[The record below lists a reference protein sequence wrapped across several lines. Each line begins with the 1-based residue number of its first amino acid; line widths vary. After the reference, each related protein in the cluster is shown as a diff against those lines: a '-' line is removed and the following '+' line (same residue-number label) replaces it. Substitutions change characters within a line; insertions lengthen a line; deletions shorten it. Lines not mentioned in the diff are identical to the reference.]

1 MEAKTNIRRLL
12 AGTSFVALLAASDAV
27 LAAGVTVNTP
37 RTTPL
42 VQVTA
47 VDFIEVTPSGK
58 ITVSNSSDP
67 AIGIL
72 VSDEGSVSG
81 DIENS
86 GQIKATGVNAAAGIL
101 VIDGGEVGGD
111 IVNSESGV
119 IIAHATDQ
127 SASAEAFAGGMLAD
141 VSTIYGDIVNEG
153 SISARAKANANVNV
167 TDSDSAHA
175 LGTAFAIASGIGA
188 GWIGLPDT
196 GGHVDHI
203 MGSVGNA
210 AGAELVV
217 RALAAANNH
226 AVATG
231 STATGGAEAVAS
243 AERVMAL
250 AYGVISDAGPSG
262 TIDGA
267 VVNMGEVAVVAKAT
281 AANYAEAHG
290 VDGVFHDDHDAV
302 ANAIGSAYA
311 GAIGIGAWADAM
323 GTAGSSMAGYIAN
336 VGELN
341 VLAQALTTNTAI
353 ADASAGQAASAS
365 AFGMAE
371 AQAAGI
377 KNGVSSLTGGM
388 LNMGAVEVIAGAG
401 SRNTAQVID
410 EENAYERGS
419 ASASGAASAEA
430 VGMKMGDLTGTP
442 SGLVFAG
449 DYSVFPVAFNG
460 GSLEISAVGAVQN
473 QAVVNINAGPATAEA
488 GAEDLQARAAAG
500 GMVLAGTGVFAAGSS
515 GASYAIGNGG
525 MILAEATA
533 QMSNS
538 ALASGTSL
546 AVANAAGQVTAV
558 AAGVDIR
565 FDEVA
570 GQVENRGEINANAL
584 GLLQNVAS
592 ATVAGGDATASA
604 TGGAMSYAAG
614 FVAQVNTLTGDF
626 INFGSGTIDVNA
638 SAGVAN
644 SAIAAGTSLNIGDVS
659 ALASGAA
666 FAQALGFG
674 LVDNSDSSTIFGD
687 IRNAGTIDVSVAAS
701 TTNYASAENG
711 FGDVDASARSGGD
724 KMPNASA
731 RGIFVA
737 VDGVE
742 GDVDNSDNVSV
753 SAAARAMNSAMASAL
768 GGGAAN
774 AAASGLQIATADGIL
789 IDVDHVGDIG
799 NSGTIEVSA
808 VASIG
813 NYAEANAA
821 EGDAQASVYGSANA
835 IANGL
840 VVDTY
845 SILGGVENS
854 GDIRVSAVAGAWNGD
869 AVVGGSTLMGADTSF
884 LGFALADLD
893 SFTHPGQGGAF
904 AAGTGSVSASATG
917 DAYAQAVGLSV
928 YASSTISGDIANS
941 GDIYAAAFAVTTNGA
956 HAFVSDHGEANAAA
970 RGQGAV
976 AEATGVSIYAQELGG
991 GVDNIGS
998 TSFGGA
1004 AINVAAIAGSLNHA
1018 VASGSASG
1026 TTLSLVDASA
1036 VASGSAF
1043 AFGHGLSIVS
1053 DQRLD
1058 GNVSNN
1064 GEISVLAAAGTFNSA
1079 DARTSNGNATAQ
1091 ARDVNLTIASATGLN
1106 VSAGTLLGS
1115 IENAGDIQA
1124 VAFGLSY
1131 NDAIAL
1137 ASSYNGSARASATGA
1152 ADVQALGINAG
1163 GSILMDSF
1171 VNEGDI
1177 EAIAAAMI
1185 DDEALASGYDA
1196 RAEARNYSGSA
1207 IATGINIDL
1216 NSVGGA
1222 ISNTGDVNVMAA
1234 VMADNSAEANGVG
1247 SADAEASGEANALAR
1262 GIFVDVP
1269 MVNGGTDYDYSF
1281 SNSGDIHVAALAQ
1294 LQNSANANAS
1304 GGDAWAT
1311 ASGTNVEATATG
1323 IRIIGGNF
1331 NGTIFNDGDIF
1342 VSAIGNSINS
1352 ASVVASDDA
1361 KAVAIGSAYA
1371 YANGIDFYS
1380 TGSSYGYSE
1389 VDGDLLNEG
1398 DITVGATA
1406 LVSNIASAEGDRAW
1420 AYAGLDD
1427 DGDEYN
1433 RANASAYG
1441 FYGDFST
1448 IFGNFENS
1456 GDITVSANAVSRNEA
1471 TAQGVADANA
1481 SASASASATAVGL
1494 EIDAYSISGDVTN
1507 SGAIT
1512 VSAAAITT
1520 SKANAVAQSG
1530 SAVAYAYMDTASAEA
1545 TGLSVDV
1552 ETIAGSFSNSGD
1564 ISVHSTAAA
1573 IISATATGRGYAY
1586 AYGSADDVDADA
1598 VGVDFWAYS
1607 LGGDFT
1613 NTGDITV
1620 VADAS
1625 YAVTAKA
1632 KALES
1637 GDAYADIGAWSAEAT
1652 ATGLYVRI
1660 QDVLEGNFDNSGAI
1674 SVHAIASVSSHA
1686 TATGVGFARATA
1698 ESSAAADAI
1707 GISFYAN
1714 SMGGN
1719 FTNSG
1724 AVTVKAEAIGHTSAK
1739 ASGQESRA
1747 YGSDEGDSESYAEAV
1762 GIEAEFW
1769 GYFSGSFINE
1779 AAVKA
1784 TASAKNYSRG
1794 EAISTGVSS
1803 ARATAESSASA
1814 EAVGISISTH
1824 YAPVAGNIENSSS
1837 IEAVAN
1843 AFASAIAIGAR
1854 SYASASANASA
1865 VGLQV
1870 DSWSSIEGQFS
1881 NGTLATLSDDDA
1893 TQPSIKALAIAQA
1906 KADGGS
1912 GTAEAY
1918 ADAIGVSFYVDGTLG
1933 GGFSNSGDIVGEALA
1948 TATGI
1953 DEAIASATA
1962 TGVYLNASG
1971 VGDLIFNEGLI
1982 RAAAS
1987 ANAEATA
1994 DGYARGF
2001 AQAKGLDLNVYGDV
2015 DGGIY
2020 NLGTVEALAI
2030 VHATPVTTGVG
2041 SAYATAIYAHVTGE
2055 VLPYGSETSIALGNA
2070 GLIRAAAVDPIYAKA
2085 RGLVVNDGTY
2095 RGDLVN
2101 FETIEV
2107 HATATADGGSAN
2119 ATALTLENGVVF
2131 EGELVNSGV
2140 IAAFAKGDNAN
2151 ATAIRITGGSHIYDG
2166 IVNGGVIAAI
2176 ATGEDVSTV
2185 AIDLDGAGSGHTI
2198 DQIGGELEYSGIY
2211 GDIRMLNGQSD
2222 LINWSGG
2229 KIGGELGDTTIH
2241 SNIYGD
2247 SNDSLNVFAGTDS
2260 EFDFADD
2267 IQGLRTI
2274 NVNMGDPEADA
2285 VKLTVSGNIGTNK
2298 TDYQAIQNFNVNAN
2312 GTLVLQ
2318 PTAQIDVAN
2327 FRVAGSEDEG
2337 PAGTVQWNLK
2347 PSVPQHGTIT
2357 AGSAT
2362 IGEGA
2367 NSIAHA
2373 LPGLFN
2379 ANNDF
2384 LVLKSEDITGTFN
2397 FSHTFTNL
2405 YTVTDAY
2412 RNDGYH
2418 IVITRMAFGEI
2429 PGLDNDGANAG
2440 RAIDRILDWLNEN
2453 DPEGDLATKL
2463 GEILTGTPEEY
2474 ARNLNELAGS
2484 QNADLIQVAL
2494 TQPDRLFNVIFDQLT
2509 NGGGGTALA
2518 DLGALVKLAANQP
2531 GDVMSDA
2538 GPQYA
2543 SLVKPSPVANP
2554 GTIWARA
2561 FGNWS
2566 SLDRSAGASGFTSNG
2581 GGLVVGADYRFTDN
2595 FKAGLAGGFQKDDVD
2610 FRGAG
2615 KADVKSWSVGAYGRY
2630 EVGSLYMN
2638 AMLGYGHQSYSME
2651 RRFTVLGTSYS
2662 AHRSPDGSSVSAGAE
2677 IGYAFDLGNDAK
2689 LSPFAGLLYTHTK
2702 MDGSTETGA
2711 SPFNLTLDDQTANT
2725 ANSRIGVRWAQTF
2738 RSGGG
2743 TEWTPQLALGWR
2755 HAFGDQNPST
2765 TASLAGIPGSA
2776 FTVTGANAARDA
2788 AIVGAGVTL
2797 KLSEGID
2804 GTVEYNGDFSSNY
2817 TDSTAS
2823 LRLRL
2828 KF

>member
-27 LAAGVTVNTP
+27 LAAGVTVSGSTSAP
-37 RTTPL
+37 VL
-42 VQVTA
+42 VEVTA
-47 VDFIEVTPSGK
+47 VDFIDVTASGK
-58 ITVSNSSDP
+58 ITVTSSSDP
-67 AIGIL
+67 AAGIR
-72 VSDEGSVSG
+72 VGDEGSVLG
-81 DIENS
+81 DIDNS
-86 GQIKATGVNAAAGIL
+86 GLIRVTGVNEAVGIL
-101 VIDGGEVGGD
+101 VTDDAEVGGD
-111 IVNSESGV
+111 IVNAEGGA
-119 IIAHATDQ
+119 IIVHATDQ
-127 SASAEAFAGGMLAD
+127 SASASAFAGGMLAN

-153 SISARAKANANVNV
+153 SITARAKASANVNV

-175 LGTAFAIASGIGA
+175 LGTAFAVASGIGA
-188 GWIGLPDT
+188 GWIGLP
-196 GGHVDHI
+196 GNVGHVDHI
-203 MGSVGNA
+203 MGAVVNESD
-210 AGAELVV
+210 AELVV
-217 RALAAANNH
+217 RAHAAANNH

-231 STATGGAEAVAS
+231 SSAMGGAEAVAS
-243 AERVMAL
+243 ADQVMAL

-262 TIDGA
+262 TIDGYVA
-267 VVNMGEVAVVAKAT
+267 NVGEVAVVAKAT
-281 AANYAEAHG
+281 AVNYAEAHG
-290 VDGVFHDDHDAV
+290 IDGLFHNDHDAV
-302 ANAIGSAYA
+302 AKAIGSAYA
-311 GAIGIGAWADAM
+311 GAVGVGAWADVM
-323 GTAGSSMAGYIAN
+323 GTAGASMAGLIAN

-341 VLAQALTTNTAI
+341 VLAHALTTNTAI
-353 ADASAGQAASAS
+353 ADASAGQAASAT

-371 AQAAGI
+371 AQAAGLN
-377 KNGVSSLTGGM
+377 NGVSSLTGGM
-388 LNMGAVEVIAGAG
+388 LNMGAIDVIAVAG
-401 SRNTAQVID
+401 SRNKANVID
-410 EENAYERGS
+410 EENAYELGS

-442 SGLVFAG
+442 SGVVFAG
-449 DYSVFPVAFNG
+449 DYSEFPVIFNG
-460 GSLEISAVGAVQN
+460 GELEVSAVGAVQN
-473 QAVVNINAGPATAEA
+473 QAVVDINAGPATAEA
-488 GAEDLQARAAAG
+488 GAEDLQARAAAV
-500 GMVLAGTGVFAAGSS
+500 GMMLVGADAFAAGSS

-525 MILAEATA
+525 TILAEATA

-565 FDEVA
+565 FDEVV

-584 GLLQNVAS
+584 GLLQNVAG

-604 TGGAMSYAAG
+604 TGGAMSNAAG

-626 INFGSGTIDVNA
+626 INFASGTIDVAA

-644 SAIAAGTSLNIGDVS
+644 SAIASGTSLNIGDVS

-674 LVDNSDSSTIFGD
+674 LAGNNDGTTIFGD

-711 FGDVDASARSGGD
+711 FGDVDASARSAGD

-737 VDGVE
+737 LDDAE
-742 GDVDNSDNVSV
+742 GNVDNSGDVSV
-753 SAAARAMNSAMASAL
+753 SAAARAMNSAIASSL
-768 GGGAAN
+768 GSGAAN
-774 AAASGLQIATADGIL
+774 AAASGRQIATADGIV
-789 IDVDHVGDIG
+789 INADHVGDIG

-813 NYAEANAA
+813 NYAEADAV
-821 EGDAQASVYGSANA
+821 EGDAQASAYGSANA

-854 GDIRVSAVAGAWNGD
+854 GDIYVSAVAGAWNGD
-869 AVVGGSTLMGADTSF
+869 AVIGGPTLMSADTSF
-884 LGFALADLD
+884 VGFALADLD
-893 SFTHPGQGGAF
+893 SFVNPGQGGAF

-917 DAYAQAVGLSV
+917 DAAARAVGLSV
-928 YASSTISGDIANS
+928 YTSSTISGDIANS

-976 AEATGVSIYAQELGG
+976 AEAAGMSIYAQELGG

-1018 VASGSASG
+1018 VASASASG

-1043 AFGHGLSIVS
+1043 AFGHGLRIVS
-1053 DQRLD
+1053 EQGLD

-1137 ASSYNGSARASATGA
+1137 ASSYNGSARASATGG
-1152 ADVQALGINAG
+1152 ADVQALGINVA

-1177 EAIAAAMI
+1177 DAIAAAMI
-1185 DDEALASGYDA
+1185 DDAALASGYEA
-1196 RAEARNYSGSA
+1196 RADATNYSGSA
-1207 IATGINIDL
+1207 NATGIRIAL

-1222 ISNTGDVNVMAA
+1222 IANTGDVNIMAA
-1234 VMADNSAEANGVG
+1234 VMASNSAEANGVG
-1247 SADAEASGEANALAR
+1247 SAYAQASGEANALAM

-1281 SNSGDIHVAALAQ
+1281 SNSGDIYVAALAQ
-1294 LQNSANANAS
+1294 LRNSANANAS

-1361 KAVAIGSAYA
+1361 EAVAIGSAYA
-1371 YANGIDFYS
+1371 YANGIGFYS
-1380 TGSSYGYSE
+1380 SGSSYGYSE

-1427 DGDEYN
+1427 DEYDYN
-1433 RANASAYG
+1433 RAFASAYG

-1471 TAQGVADANA
+1471 TAQGVTDANA

-1494 EIDAYSISGDVTN
+1494 EIDAYSIDGDVTN

-1573 IISATATGRGYAY
+1573 IISATATGRGYAS

-1637 GDAYADIGAWSAEAT
+1637 GNAYADIGAWSAEAT
-1652 ATGLYVRI
+1652 ATGLNIRI
-1660 QDVLEGNFDNSGAI
+1660 QSVLEGDFDNSGAI
-1674 SVHAIASVSSHA
+1674 SVHAIASVSAHA
-1686 TATGVGFARATA
+1686 TATGVSYARATA
-1698 ESSAAADAI
+1698 EASASAEAV
-1707 GISFYAN
+1707 GIDFYAS
-1714 SMGGN
+1714 SMGGD

-1724 AVTVKAEAIGHTSAK
+1724 AVMVKAEAIGHTSAK
-1739 ASGQESRA
+1739 VSGQTSSA
-1747 YGSDEGDSESYAEAV
+1747 YGSDEGDSESYAQAT
-1762 GIEAEFW
+1762 GIRAEFG
-1769 GYFSGSFINE
+1769 GYFDGSFIND

-1784 TASAKNYSRG
+1784 IASAKNYSHG
-1794 EAISTGVSS
+1794 EAIATGIGT
-1803 ARATAESSASA
+1803 AYATADASASA
-1814 EAVGISISTH
+1814 DAIGVSLSTGFAGI
-1824 YAPVAGNIENSSS
+1824 AGNIENSSS

-1843 AFASAIAIGAR
+1843 AFASAVAIGVT
-1854 SYASASANASA
+1854 SYASASADASA
-1865 VGLQV
+1865 TGLRV
-1870 DSWSSIEGQFS
+1870 NSHGSINGSFS
-1881 NGTLATLSDDDA
+1881 NAGDNS
-1893 TQPSIKALAIAQA
+1893 PSIKALAIAQA

-1948 TATGI
+1948 MATGI
-1953 DEAIASATA
+1953 DEVTASAIA
-1962 TGVYLNASG
+1962 TGVSLNASG
-1971 VGDLIFNEGLI
+1971 VGDFIFNEGLI

-1987 ANAEATA
+1987 ANVEATA

-2001 AQAKGLDLNVYGDV
+2001 AQAKGLDLNVNGDV

-2030 VHATPVTTGVG
+2030 VHATPVTDAVG
-2041 SAYATAIYAHVTGE
+2041 TANATAMHVQVTGE

-2070 GLIRAAAVDPIYAKA
+2070 GLIRAAAVDPLLANA
-2085 RGLVVNDGTY
+2085 RGLVVNGGTY

-2107 HATATADGGSAN
+2107 HATAAADGGSAN
-2119 ATALTLENGVVF
+2119 ATALTLENGVVVD
-2131 EGELVNSGV
+2131 GEFVNSGV

-2151 ATAIRITGGSHIYDG
+2151 ATAIKITGGSHIYDG
-2166 IVNGGVIAAI
+2166 IVNEGVIAAI
-2176 ATGEDVSTV
+2176 ATGENVSTV

-2229 KIGGELGDTTIH
+2229 KIGGELGDKTIH

-2247 SNDSLNVFAGTDS
+2247 SNDSLNVFAGIDS

-2274 NVNMGDPEADA
+2274 NVNTGDVEADA
-2285 VKLTVSGNIGTNK
+2285 VKLT
-2298 TDYQAIQNFNVNAN
+2298 
-2312 GTLVLQ
+2312 
-2318 PTAQIDVAN
+2318 
-2327 FRVAGSEDEG
+2327 
-2337 PAGTVQWNLK
+2337 
-2347 PSVPQHGTIT
+2347 
-2357 AGSAT
+2357 
-2362 IGEGA
+2362 
-2367 NSIAHA
+2367 
-2373 LPGLFN
+2373 
-2379 ANNDF
+2379 
-2384 LVLKSEDITGTFN
+2384 
-2397 FSHTFTNL
+2397 
-2405 YTVTDAY
+2405 
-2412 RNDGYH
+2412 
-2418 IVITRMAFGEI
+2418 
-2429 PGLDNDGANAG
+2429 
-2440 RAIDRILDWLNEN
+2440 
-2453 DPEGDLATKL
+2453 
-2463 GEILTGTPEEY
+2463 
-2474 ARNLNELAGS
+2474 
-2484 QNADLIQVAL
+2484 
-2494 TQPDRLFNVIFDQLT
+2494 
-2509 NGGGGTALA
+2509 
-2518 DLGALVKLAANQP
+2518 
-2531 GDVMSDA
+2531 
-2538 GPQYA
+2538 
-2543 SLVKPSPVANP
+2543 
-2554 GTIWARA
+2554 
-2561 FGNWS
+2561 
-2566 SLDRSAGASGFTSNG
+2566 
-2581 GGLVVGADYRFTDN
+2581 
-2595 FKAGLAGGFQKDDVD
+2595 
-2610 FRGAG
+2610 
-2615 KADVKSWSVGAYGRY
+2615 
-2630 EVGSLYMN
+2630 
-2638 AMLGYGHQSYSME
+2638 
-2651 RRFTVLGTSYS
+2651 
-2662 AHRSPDGSSVSAGAE
+2662 
-2677 IGYAFDLGNDAK
+2677 
-2689 LSPFAGLLYTHTK
+2689 
-2702 MDGSTETGA
+2702 
-2711 SPFNLTLDDQTANT
+2711 
-2725 ANSRIGVRWAQTF
+2725 
-2738 RSGGG
+2738 
-2743 TEWTPQLALGWR
+2743 
-2755 HAFGDQNPST
+2755 
-2765 TASLAGIPGSA
+2765 
-2776 FTVTGANAARDA
+2776 
-2788 AIVGAGVTL
+2788 
-2797 KLSEGID
+2797 
-2804 GTVEYNGDFSSNY
+2804 
-2817 TDSTAS
+2817 
-2823 LRLRL
+2823 
-2828 KF
+2828 